1 MLDLENANGF
11 VVDLSTDELVLEEL
25 QAVLHDKED
34 RQSLVEELTT
44 PQLREF
50 ILEYYLTTY
59 WDATI
64 ILKNINVYQIVE

>member
-1 MLDLENANGF
+1 MLDLEKLDGF
-11 VVDLSTDELVLEEL
+11 VIDLSTDELVLEEL
-25 QAVLHDKED
+25 QTVLHSNED
-34 RQSLVEELTT
+34 RQSLMEELTIQ
-44 PQLREF
+44 QLRDF